1 MAGRRSSAGART
13 MTQPPF
19 RRGEIWTVD
28 LEPVVGSE
36 QGKARPA
43 LIIQNDIGNQY
54 SPALIVAAITSGEY
68 ARYDV
73 QVAVKAP
80 EGGLHHN
87 SLVLLNQIRTVDK
100 RRIGRYWGRLSA
112 QTMMLVD
119 DAITISLGLGLI

>member
-1 MAGRRSSAGART
+1 
-13 MTQPPF
+13 MTQQSF

-43 LIIQNDIGNQY
+43 LIIQNDIGNLY
-54 SPALIVAAITSGEY
+54 SPVLIVAAIRSGEN

-73 QVAVKAP
+73 QVEVKAP

-87 SLVLLNQIRTVDK
+87 SLVLLNQIRMVDK
-100 RRIGRYWGRLSA
+100 RRIGRFWGQLSP
-112 QTMMLVD
+112 QTMHQVD
-119 DAITISLGLGLI
+119 RAIEISLGLVPL

>member
-1 MAGRRSSAGART
+1 
-13 MTQPPF
+13 MTQQRF

-43 LIIQNDIGNQY
+43 LIIQNDIGNLY
-54 SPALIVAAITSGEY
+54 SPVLIVVALTSGER

-73 QVAVKAP
+73 QVEVKAP
-80 EGGLHHN
+80 EGGLQRD

-100 RRIGRYWGRLSA
+100 RRVGRFWGRLST
-112 QTMMLVD
+112 QTMQRVD
-119 DAITISLGLGLI
+119 DAIKISLGLVPI

>member
-1 MAGRRSSAGART
+1 
-13 MTQPPF
+13 MTQQRF

-54 SPALIVAAITSGEY
+54 SPVLIVAAITSGEN

-73 QVAVKAP
+73 QVEVKAP

-87 SLVLLNQIRTVDK
+87 SIVLLNQIRTIDK
-100 RRIGRYWGRLSA
+100 RRVGRYWGRLSP
-112 QTMMLVD
+112 QTMHQVD
-119 DAITISLGLGLI
+119 RAIEISLGLVPI

>member
-1 MAGRRSSAGART
+1 
-13 MTQPPF
+13 MTQQRF

-36 QGKARPA
+36 QDKARPA
-43 LIIQNDIGNQY
+43 LIIQNDIGNLY
-54 SPALIVAAITSGEY
+54 SPVLIVAALTSCED

-87 SLVLLNQIRTVDK
+87 SIVLLNQIRTIDK
-100 RRIGRYWGRLSA
+100 RRVGRYWGRLSTE
-112 QTMMLVD
+112 TMQRVD
-119 DAITISLGLGLI
+119 EAIKISLGLVPI

>member
-1 MAGRRSSAGART
+1 
-13 MTQPPF
+13 MTQQRF

-54 SPALIVAAITSGEY
+54 SPVLIVAAITSGER

-73 QVAVKAP
+73 EVEVRAP

-87 SLVLLNQIRTVDK
+87 SLVLLNQIRIVDK
-100 RRIGRYWGRLSA
+100 RRVGKFWGHLSA
-112 QTMMLVD
+112 RTMQRVD
-119 DAITISLGLGLI
+119 EAIKISLGLVPI

>member
-1 MAGRRSSAGART
+1 
-13 MTQPPF
+13 MTQQRF

-43 LIIQNDIGNQY
+43 VIIQNDIGNQY
-54 SPALIVAAITSGEY
+54 SPVLIVAALTSGER

-73 QVAVKAP
+73 QVEVKSP

-87 SLVLLNQIRTVDK
+87 SLVLLNQIRTIDK
-100 RRIGRYWGRLSA
+100 RRVGRYWGRLSA
-112 QTMMLVD
+112 VTMQQVD
-119 DAITISLGLGLI
+119 EAIKISLGLVAI

>member
-1 MAGRRSSAGART
+1 
-13 MTQPPF
+13 MTPPQF

-43 LIIQNDIGNQY
+43 LIIQNDIGNLY
-54 SPALIVAAITSGEY
+54 SPVLIVAAITSGEK

-73 QVAVKAP
+73 QVEVKAP

-100 RRIGRYWGRLSA
+100 RRVGRFWGHLST
-112 QTMMLVD
+112 QTMQRVD
-119 DAITISLGLGLI
+119 EAIKISLGLVPV